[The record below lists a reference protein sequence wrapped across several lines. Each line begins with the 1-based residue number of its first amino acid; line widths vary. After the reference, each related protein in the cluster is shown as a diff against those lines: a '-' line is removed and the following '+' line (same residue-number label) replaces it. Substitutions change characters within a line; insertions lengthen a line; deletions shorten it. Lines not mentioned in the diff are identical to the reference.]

1 VKSPKTLLKVAAA
14 TFAAAIFVSCS
25 HKPID
30 EMILADVAVKA
41 AQKAKADAIAVDAYR
56 KAENFYLRAKRDYA
70 DGYFDQAKKHAI
82 EARQLAEQA
91 EFKALQKQGQ
101 ARPRPDADASGGGG
115 ESEPK

>member
-1 VKSPKTLLKVAAA
+1 MAITIFVVA
-14 TFAAAIFVSCS
+14 ILVSCS
-25 HKPID
+25 HKPVD

-70 DGYFDQAKKHAI
+70 DGYFDSARKHAV

-101 ARPRPDADASGGGG
+101 AKPRPEADSSPDG
-115 ESEPK
+115 EAK